1 MNRIPYFVVLW
12 LMTAVLCDAQQVGLG
27 VMGRTTLHPDGTKS
41 ETVSNPNTREV
52 EEKTFD
58 ANGVLILRKHY
69 LLNERGQISQ
79 GNFYDGR
86 DNLQARLQVVFDSY
100 NRVQEERLLNLNGEV
115 FQQTIHQFGPDG
127 KEGKPK
133 VVNYNVRSPTMRPAL
148 IDFTQMAPSPPLG
161 SPGAQATGAQ
171 AAQPSQPQATPEE
184 PKKKSL
190 WQKMFGGKKK

>member
-12 LMTAVLCDAQQVGLG
+12 LMTAVLCDAQQGGLG

-100 NRVQEERLLNLNGEV
+100 NR
-115 FQQTIHQFGPDG
+115 
-127 KEGKPK
+127 
-133 VVNYNVRSPTMRPAL
+133 AL
-148 IDFTQMAPSPPLG
+148 IAELVTFYYILIFFIFNCLCGRFRINA
-161 SPGAQATGAQ
+161 
-171 AAQPSQPQATPEE
+171 
-184 PKKKSL
+184 
-190 WQKMFGGKKK
+190 